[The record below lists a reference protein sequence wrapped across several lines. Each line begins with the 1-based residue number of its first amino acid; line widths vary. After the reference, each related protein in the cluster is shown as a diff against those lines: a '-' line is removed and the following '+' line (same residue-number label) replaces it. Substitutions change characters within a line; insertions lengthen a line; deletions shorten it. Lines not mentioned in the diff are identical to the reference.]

1 MPNLV
6 MPVELQEDLEVQV
19 VVEALVLVVLQQEM
33 VMIQQQPL
41 LKGNPVVQV
50 VVDLQDLKENI
61 QELVAEVLLKQELL
75 LQVELAEEVVQEH
88 QHQLQE
94 QQ

>member
-6 MPVELQEDLEVQV
+6 VDLELKADREVQV
-19 VVEALVLVVLQQEM
+19 VVEVLDLVLLQQEL
-33 VMIQQQPL
+33 VMIHQEPL
-41 LKGNPVVQV
+41 LKGNPVVLV
-50 VVDLQDLKENI
+50 LVDLQALVENT
-61 QELVAEVLLKQELL
+61 QELVAEVLLKQELM
-75 LQVELAEEVVQEH
+75 LQGVVVEEVVQEH